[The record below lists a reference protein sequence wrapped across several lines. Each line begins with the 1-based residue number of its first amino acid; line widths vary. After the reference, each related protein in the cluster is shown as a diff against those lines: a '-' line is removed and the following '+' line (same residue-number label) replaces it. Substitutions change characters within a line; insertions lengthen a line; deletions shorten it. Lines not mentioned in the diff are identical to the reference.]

1 MIDSISNLYSGAGAA
16 NTPTPTE
23 LKSND
28 FLALLVAQLQNQDPT
43 NPMEGQD
50 FSAQL
55 AQFSSLEEMQSMNK
69 NLEIMANLN
78 QENALLSQL
87 TTASGLIGM
96 NVDYL
101 DPNTGE
107 TKSGEVGSVRL
118 ETGLTMVQVG
128 GIDVPLAN
136 VLEVHGA
143 SDDSGDGDGDGD
155 SDDSD
160 DSDGEE

>member
-1 MIDSISNLYSGAGAA
+1 MIDSISNLYSGGGAA
-16 NTPTPTE
+16 NGPTSAE

-28 FLALLVAQLQNQDPT
+28 FMALLVAQLQNQDPT
-43 NPMEGQD
+43 SPMEGQD

-69 NLEIMANLN
+69 NLELMANLN

-96 NVDYL
+96 NVDYI

-107 TKSGEVGSVRL
+107 SQSGEVGSVRL
-118 ETGLTMVQVG
+118 EAGLTMVRVG
-128 GIDVPLAN
+128 GLDVPLAN

-143 SDDSGDGDGDGD
+143 TQDDGDGD
-155 SDDSD
+155 SDSSD
-160 DSDGEE
+160 DE